1 MYQPHCTV
9 VSMKSDVT
17 SRLPVNAPMNL
28 GKKLNSPFPYY
39 LIDDRKNTLLCLA
52 VGIFVIFFHVV
63 YRTQGQHDITLN
75 FAQKS
80 LFGGVTFVVLFV
92 HIVLIPR
99 IFTFSF
105 VDSLHWT
112 VKKYILHVLWIC
124 FVIACINMG
133 IDKLYICP
141 EKPLAEI
148 MFHVFRQ
155 VALTGIIP
163 IAIMTLLFRNNLLQQ
178 NLKGAISANQEIGK
192 IKDLKNELSKNNNS
206 ITLYTDTSET
216 LTFKLPD
223 LLYIEADDNYST
235 VVWKNGH
242 GIEKK
247 LLRIN
252 LKNIESQLNN
262 TYAIRCHRSYIVNV
276 HAITNVT
283 GNTNGYKLL
292 IRDSDFSIPVSRP
305 KGKELMEKISQ
316 LKNMMELY

>member
-1 MYQPHCTV
+1 MSCAS

-17 SRLPVNAPMNL
+17 SPLSAEMPMNL
-28 GKKLNSPFPYY
+28 SQKLNSPFPYY
-39 LIDDRKNTLLCLA
+39 LNDDRKNTLLALA
-52 VGIFVIFFHVV
+52 IGMFVILFHVV
-63 YRTQGQHDITLN
+63 YKTPGNPGINLT

-80 LFGGVTFVVLFV
+80 LFGGVTFAVLFI
-92 HIVLIPR
+92 HIVLIPN

-124 FVIACINMG
+124 FVIACVNAA
-133 IDKLYICP
+133 IDKFYICP
-141 EKPLAEI
+141 DKPLAEI
-148 MFHVFRQ
+148 IPHVLQ
-155 VALTGIIP
+155 QIALTGIIP
-163 IAIMTLLFRNNLLQQ
+163 IAIMTLLFKNNLLQQ
-178 NLKGAISANQEIGK
+178 NLKSAIGANQEISK
-192 IKDLKNELSKNNNS
+192 IKDLKSEVSKSSNSS
-206 ITLYTDTSET
+206 ITIYSDTSET

-223 LLYIEADDNYST
+223 LLFIEADDNYST

-252 LKNIESQLNN
+252 LKNIETQLNN

-276 HAITNVT
+276 HAIANIT
-283 GNTNGYKLL
+283 GNTNGYKLQ

-305 KGKELMEKISQ
+305 KGKELIDKIHQ
-316 LKNMMELY
+316 LRNMMELY